1 MQECKIPQ
9 NITAEQNVLSAML
22 IGAKVIDK
30 VAEILKPEDFYRPP
44 TGLFIRLCWRCTPK
58 SSR

>member
-30 VAEILKPEDFYRPP
+30 VAEILKPE
-44 TGLFIRLCWRCTPK
+44 
-58 SSR
+58 SSRWI